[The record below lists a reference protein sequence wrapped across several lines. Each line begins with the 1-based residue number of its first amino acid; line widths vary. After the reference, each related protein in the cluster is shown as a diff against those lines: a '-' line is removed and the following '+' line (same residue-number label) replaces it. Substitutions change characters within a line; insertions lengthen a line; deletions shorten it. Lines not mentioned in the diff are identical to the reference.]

1 MLFGL
6 RKGIVSIYHH
16 IKINP
21 TGKQR
26 GKIHGQQETA
36 TCRLLSVGL
45 RLFTPDEDLASQ

>member
-1 MLFGL
+1 MLSGL

-26 GKIHGQQETA
+26 GKMHRQWETA
-36 TCRLLSVGL
+36 MCWLLSAGL
-45 RLFTPDEDLASQ
+45 WLFTLGEDLASQ